1 MQTISFTTIAVIFR
15 GTKFGHF
22 MIFSPRRTSAKFT
35 QNVYNIAAAL
45 KRLRERERERERE
58 SEADIDCHSIIGR
71 RVSSVLLLIYLVLHT
86 FLA

>member
-1 MQTISFTTIAVIFR
+1 
-15 GTKFGHF
+15 
-22 MIFSPRRTSAKFT
+22 MIFSPRRTSAKLP

-45 KRLRERERERERE
+45 KRLRERERERE